1 MTYLNVPYLE
11 EFMLHLIYFV
21 PLFISSGFALMGLDE
36 VRMFTIYPISV
47 ICHQIFKRIIYLDH
61 FQDLVKA
68 HCLYFLKESFNF
80 VFYSALGLT
89 TTLFM
94 RYSAELAYIYAYDW
108 SAFRL
113 KTPSLFLNIFVD
125 FIFVATL
132 FFYACHQ
139 LRDPDYKKEKLAH
152 KRNSSTRY
160 HHQTPGT
167 PGTPG
172 PLLSSTP
179 TNNSNIHNEF
189 RRENV
194 KNSNKEAVVAS
205 SSSYASTSANKP
217 KRKGIGYG
225 AEEGDALHYPISPVD
240 KETSMKPLP
249 PLPAKSPHDSEF
261 DDISLPPHVPLA
273 SPEFDDV

>member
-1 MTYLNVPYLE
+1 MKV
-11 EFMLHLIYFV
+11 
-21 PLFISSGFALMGLDE
+21 
-36 VRMFTIYPISV
+36 
-47 ICHQIFKRIIYLDH
+47 
-61 FQDLVKA
+61 
-68 HCLYFLKESFNF
+68 HCLKYISFILKESFNF

-89 TTLFM
+89 TTLFV

-113 KTPSLFLNIFVD
+113 KTPNLFLNIFVD

-132 FFYACHQ
+132 FFYACHE
-139 LRDPDYKKEKLAH
+139 LRDPDYKTEKLAH
-152 KRNSSTRY
+152 RRNSSSARY
-160 HHQTPGT
+160 HHHHAQGISSTPC
-167 PGTPG
+167 TPG

-205 SSSYASTSANKP
+205 SSSHASNANKP
-217 KRKGIGYG
+217 KRKGIGHG
-225 AEEGDALHYPISPVD
+225 AEDGDALHYPISPVD

-249 PLPAKSPHDSEF
+249 PLPARSPHDPEF

-273 SPEFDDV
+273 SPEYDDV